1 RKFEVARED
10 ADDGEWLTVQIEWL
24 SDRVRVPREMSFP
37 ERVTDDYDVC
47 GVRLLFFDLKIATEH
62 GVELESRKE
71 VRGDAH
77 SLHALGLVLLEE
89 CEAVHFV
96 SGNRLEA
103 AALRAQILDVDVR
116 DGVFLR
122 LIFLRAPDRDDAV
135 GFDEVGGVE
144 DQRVDHAEDGG
155 IGSDTE
161 CKSDHCNHCEPG
173 LLPHPTQRKP
183 QVLPKVTHDS
193 VASLTSDS
201 ALLYEL
207 GRHAWARAKSG

>member
-1 RKFEVARED
+1 
-10 ADDGEWLTVQIEWL
+10 
-24 SDRVRVPREMSFP
+24 
-37 ERVTDDYDVC
+37 
-47 GVRLLFFDLKIATEH
+47 
-62 GVELESRKE
+62 
-71 VRGDAH
+71 
-77 SLHALGLVLLEE
+77 
-89 CEAVHFV
+89 
-96 SGNRLEA
+96 
-103 AALRAQILDVDVR
+103 
-116 DGVFLR
+116 
-122 LIFLRAPDRDDAV
+122 DDAV

-155 IGSDTE
+155 VRADTE

-207 GRHAWARAKSG
+207 GRHAWARAKSGRHARARAKSGRHAWGWCQVRT